1 MGVVTLD
8 AGEVKDISP
17 GDARTFRVEPEN
29 GQIKV
34 SDRKRKASS
43 GDRIIADEQVTV
55 TLEGGDGL
63 FAFNPTDG
71 SVKVAVN
78 PQGLI
83 IANRSQ
89 IVQKTQDRNF
99 GDVYTETLTASS
111 NGDAL
116 TFSSQAVPDGS
127 GVLIQN
133 PDTNN
138 GKVWVGSQ
146 DNSGYQL
153 APGQTVSLGVTNFNV
168 VDVYVENSGEE
179 ARAVAEVQ

>member
-1 MGVVTLD
+1 MGVVTLE

-17 GDARTFRVEPEN
+17 GNAETFRVEPEN

-55 TLEGGDGL
+55 TLEGSDGL
-63 FAFNPTDG
+63 FAYNPTDG

-99 GDVYTETLTASS
+99 GDVATETLEASS
-111 NGDAL
+111 NDEAV
-116 TFSSQAVPDGS
+116 TFSNQAVPDGS
-127 GVLIQN
+127 SVSVQA
-133 PDTNN
+133 PDDNA
-138 GKVWVGSQ
+138 GKVFVGSQ
-146 DNSGYQL
+146 DDTGLQL
-153 APGQTVSLGVTNFNV
+153 APGQTTTLGVTNFNV
-168 VDVYVENSGEE
+168 VEGFISNSGDEL
-179 ARAVAEVQ
+179 RAIAEVQ